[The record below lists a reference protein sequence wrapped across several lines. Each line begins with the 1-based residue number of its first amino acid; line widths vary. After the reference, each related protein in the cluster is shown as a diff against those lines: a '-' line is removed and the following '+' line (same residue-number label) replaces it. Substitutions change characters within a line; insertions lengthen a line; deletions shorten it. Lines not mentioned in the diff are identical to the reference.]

1 MIVHSLLRHE
11 RQLTSTGLFLA
22 IVVLAWALVGMEG
35 ITPAAAPVQ
44 SPSVSPVRQLPVGS
58 WLVTYDVPAFV
69 VPIPILLSFG
79 IEGILM
85 ETDSPAPTP
94 VGSLGVLVL
103 SNGHGAWVPTGGGE
117 FAYLYRK
124 LIYQQDGL
132 TPFGTTKT
140 QATGTLS
147 ADGTQFQAT
156 LLIEFLDTSGNVVLS
171 APGTATGTR
180 IRVEQP

>member
-1 MIVHSLLRHE
+1 MMAHSLLRHD
-11 RQLTSTGLFLA
+11 RRMTATGLFLA
-22 IVVLAWALVGMEG
+22 IVVFAYALVAMERV
-35 ITPAAAPVQ
+35 TSAAAPLQ
-44 SPSVSPVRQLPVGS
+44 PPSVSLVRQLPVGS
-58 WLVTYDVPAFV
+58 WLVTYNVPAFV

-79 IEGILM
+79 IEGVVM

-147 ADGTQFQAT
+147 ANGTQFQAT

-180 IRVEQP
+180 IRVE